1 MGVSNIINVPELIER
16 LDNDFELYLELLELF
31 TTDSASIISRIENA
45 IINRDSEALRKAA
58 HTLKGAVANFSAPAA
73 YEAASILEQTGRN
86 GELANADDQFLK
98 LKTEIDSVIKEMKK
112 ISQKGSF

>member
-86 GELANADDQFLK
+86 RELANANDQFLK
-98 LKTEIDSVIKEMKK
+98 LKAEIDSVIKEMKK

>member
-1 MGVSNIINVPELIER
+1 MGDTAIIDVPELIER
-16 LDNDFELYLELLELF
+16 LDNDFELYLELLDLF
-31 TTDSASIISRIENA
+31 INDSASLISRIENA

-73 YEAASILEQTGRN
+73 YDAASILEKTGKSK
-86 GELANADDQFLK
+86 ELTNAEAQFLK

>member
-73 YEAASILEQTGRN
+73 YEAASILEQTGKNR
-86 GELANADDQFLK
+86 ELTNADDQFLK